1 MSYPFSPR
9 CAFGFCSHGEI
20 GYLYGGYNID
30 EGTLGDM
37 FTAKFNDSDD
47 RNWYHL

>member
-1 MSYPFSPR
+1 MAYPFSPR
-9 CAFGFCSHGEI
+9 CAFAFCSVGEM
-20 GYLYGGYNID
+20 GYVYGGYNID

-47 RNWYHL
+47 RNWYPL